1 MKHATPGCFT
11 ALHDCRCVLQASQ
24 HKFRHWYVAGYRA
37 VILCRSNGLVDQKEA
52 RLKARNEQRERQ
64 REQRE
69 KRRAAEARARRY
81 PMDDELLRDELIEE
95 AVEQG
100 ARPMLG
106 AGAFGDRAKRDP
118 RAKQA
123 WFQSDRG
130 RHMSR
135 ATRGSLS
142 AV

>member
-1 MKHATPGCFT
+1 
-11 ALHDCRCVLQASQ
+11 
-24 HKFRHWYVAGYRA
+24 
-37 VILCRSNGLVDQKEA
+37 VDQKAA

-100 ARPMLG
+100 ARWAQHQG
-106 AGAFGDRAKRDP
+106 A
-118 RAKQA
+118 
-123 WFQSDRG
+123 
-130 RHMSR
+130 
-135 ATRGSLS
+135 L
-142 AV
+142 